1 MRLKHNKKRNT
12 AFLYEVLTKEVAKAI
27 VAKDIEKKNS
37 LLSLM
42 KEFFSKGRVLRQEL
56 ELYKLLGESH
66 GADIYFAER
75 LIQEAKKEYDSLDK
89 EKIFESQSDI
99 IRMINKK
106 IGSEIY
112 SNFIPNYRNLATIS
126 QIFGTEIGVK
136 HKVLLER
143 TIIQGIVSKP
153 EEVVESKNM
162 PHIDDLVYKKVVE
175 NFNAKYGEELDENQK
190 ALIGKY
196 VTLFG
201 ANTLEFKVYLNEE
214 LHRLKEEVKKMS
226 GAKDINGD
234 EDMQRKVA
242 LVSER
247 VEAFKEQ
254 PIDDKMIQQV
264 LKIQALARE
273 IVL

>member
-27 VAKDIEKKNS
+27 VAKDLKKKEAV
-37 LLSLM
+37 LSLM
-42 KEFFSKGRVLRQEL
+42 KEFFSKGKVLRREL

-143 TIIQGIVSKP
+143 TIIQGIISKP

-162 PHIDDLVYKKVVE
+162 PHVDDLVYKKVVE

-190 ALIGKY
+190 TLIGKY

-201 ANTLEFKVYLNEE
+201 DNSLEFKVYLNEE
-214 LHRLKEEVKKMS
+214 LHRLKTEVKKMTEV
-226 GAKDINGD
+226 KDIKD
-234 EDMQRKVA
+234 DADLQQKVE

-247 VEAFKEQ
+247 MESFKNQ

-264 LKIQALARE
+264 LKIQALTRE
-273 IVL
+273 IVF

>member
-12 AFLYEVLTKEVAKAI
+12 AFLYEVLAKEVAKAI
-27 VAKDIEKKNS
+27 VVKDLKKKDS
-37 LLSLM
+37 ILALM
-42 KEFFSKGRVLRQEL
+42 KEFFSKGKVLRQEL

-75 LIQEAKKEYDSLDK
+75 LIQETKKEYDSLDK
-89 EKIFESQSDI
+89 EKIFEAQSSI
-99 IRMINKK
+99 INMINKK
-106 IGSEIY
+106 FGSEIY
-112 SNFIPNYRNLATIS
+112 SNFVPNYRNLATIS

-153 EEVVESKNM
+153 EEVVESKSM
-162 PHIDDLVYKKVVE
+162 PHIDDLVYRKVVE
-175 NFNAKYGEELDENQK
+175 SFNAKYGEELGENQK

-201 ANTLEFKVYLNEE
+201 DNSLEFKVYLNEE

-242 LVSER
+242 LISEKM
-247 VEAFKEQ
+247 ESFKNQ
-254 PIDDKMIQQV
+254 PIDDKMIQQI

>member
-27 VAKDIEKKNS
+27 VEKDLKKKDS
-37 LLSLM
+37 ILALM
-42 KEFFSKGRVLRQEL
+42 KEFFSKGKILRQEL

-75 LIQEAKKEYDSLDK
+75 LIQETKREYESLDK
-89 EKIFESQSDI
+89 EKIFEAQTRLIDL
-99 IRMINKK
+99 INKK
-106 IGSEIY
+106 FGKDIY
-112 SNFIPNYRNLATIS
+112 SNFVPNYRNLATIS

-153 EEVVESKNM
+153 EEVVESKSM
-162 PHIDDLVYKKVVE
+162 PHIDDLVYRKVVE

-201 ANTLEFKVYLNEE
+201 DNSLEFKVYLNEE
-214 LHRLKEEVKKMS
+214 LHRLKEEVSKMS
-226 GAKDINGD
+226 DAEDIKGD
-234 EDMQRKVA
+234 EEMQQKVA
-242 LVSER
+242 SVSEKM
-247 VEAFKEQ
+247 ESFKGQ

>member
-27 VAKDIEKKNS
+27 VAKDLEKKES
-37 LLSLM
+37 VLSLM
-42 KEFFSKGRVLRQEL
+42 KEFFSKGKVLRQEL

-66 GADIYFAER
+66 GADIHFAER

-89 EKIFESQSDI
+89 EKIFEAQSDI

-106 IGSEIY
+106 LGSEIY
-112 SNFIPNYRNLATIS
+112 KNFVPNYRNLATIS

-162 PHIDDLVYKKVVE
+162 PHIDDLVYRKVVE

-190 ALIGKY
+190 VLIGKY
-196 VTLFG
+196 VALFG
-201 ANTLEFKVYLNEE
+201 VNSLEFKAYLNEE

-226 GAKDINGD
+226 GAKDIKD
-234 EDMQRKVA
+234 DAEMQRKVA
-242 LVSER
+242 LVSEKM
-247 VEAFKEQ
+247 ESFKKQ

-264 LKIQALARE
+264 LKIQSLTRE
-273 IVL
+273 VVL

>member
-27 VAKDIEKKNS
+27 VAKDLKKKEAV
-37 LLSLM
+37 LSLM
-42 KEFFSKGRVLRQEL
+42 KEFFSKGKILRQEL

-66 GADIYFAER
+66 GADLYFAER
-75 LIQEAKKEYDSLDK
+75 LIQETKREYDSLDK
-89 EKIFESQSDI
+89 EKIFEAQSDI
-99 IRMINKK
+99 INMINKK
-106 IGSEIY
+106 FGSEIY
-112 SNFIPNYRNLATIS
+112 KNFVPNYRNLATIS

-162 PHIDDLVYKKVVE
+162 PHIDDLVYRKVVE

-190 ALIGKY
+190 VLIGKY

-201 ANTLEFKVYLNEE
+201 VNSLEFKAYLNEE

-226 GAKDINGD
+226 GAKDIKD
-234 EDMQRKVA
+234 DAEMQRKVA
-242 LVSER
+242 LVSEKM
-247 VEAFKEQ
+247 ESFKKQ

-264 LKIQALARE
+264 LKIQSLTRE
-273 IVL
+273 VVL

>member
-1 MRLKHNKKRNT
+1 MKIKHNKKRNT

-27 VAKDIEKKNS
+27 VAKDIEKKKS

-42 KEFFSKGRVLRQEL
+42 KEFFSKGKVLRQEL

-75 LIQEAKKEYDSLDK
+75 LIQEAKKEYSTLNK
-89 EKIFESQSDI
+89 EEIFEAQSDI
-99 IRMINKK
+99 IKMINKNF
-106 IGSEIY
+106 GTEIY
-112 SNFIPNYRNLATIS
+112 SNFVPNYRNLATIS
-126 QIFGTEIGVK
+126 QIFGTDIGVK

-162 PHIDDLVYKKVVE
+162 PHVDDLVYRKVVE
-175 NFNAKYGEELDENQK
+175 SFNAKYSESLDENQK
-190 ALIGKY
+190 ELIGKY
-196 VTLFG
+196 VTLF
-201 ANTLEFKVYLNEE
+201 ADNSLEFKVYLNEE

-226 GAKDINGD
+226 DAEDVSTD
-234 EDMQRKVA
+234 EDMKQKVA
-242 LVSER
+242 LVSEKM
-247 VEAFKEQ
+247 ESFKEQ

-264 LKIQALARE
+264 LKIQALTRE

>member
-1 MRLKHNKKRNT
+1 MKIKHNKKRNT

-27 VAKDIEKKNS
+27 VAKDLKKKDS
-37 LLSLM
+37 ILALM
-42 KEFFSKGRVLRQEL
+42 KEFFSKGKVLRQEL

-75 LIQEAKKEYDSLDK
+75 LIQEAKKEYSTLDK
-89 EKIFESQSDI
+89 EKIFEAQSDI
-99 IRMINKK
+99 IKMINKNF
-106 IGSEIY
+106 GAEIY
-112 SNFIPNYRNLATIS
+112 SNFVPNYRNLATIS
-126 QIFGTEIGVK
+126 QIFGTDIGVK

-162 PHIDDLVYKKVVE
+162 PHVDDLVYRKVVE
-175 NFNAKYGEELDENQK
+175 SFNAKYSESLDENQK
-190 ALIGKY
+190 ELIGKY
-196 VTLFG
+196 VTLF
-201 ANTLEFKVYLNEE
+201 ADNSLEFKVYLNEE

-226 GAKDINGD
+226 DAEDISTD
-234 EDMQRKVA
+234 EDMKQKVA
-242 LVSER
+242 LVSEKM
-247 VEAFKEQ
+247 ESFKEQ

-264 LKIQALARE
+264 LKIQALTRE

>member
-27 VAKDIEKKNS
+27 VAKDLKKKEAV
-37 LLSLM
+37 LSLM
-42 KEFFSKGRVLRQEL
+42 KEFFSKGKVLRREL

-162 PHIDDLVYKKVVE
+162 PHIDDLVYRKVVE

-190 ALIGKY
+190 VLIGKY
-196 VTLFG
+196 VALFG
-201 ANTLEFKVYLNEE
+201 VNSLEFKAYLNEE

-226 GAKDINGD
+226 GAKDIKD
-234 EDMQRKVA
+234 DAEMQRKVA
-242 LVSER
+242 LVSEKM
-247 VEAFKEQ
+247 ESFKKQ

-264 LKIQALARE
+264 LKIQSLTRE
-273 IVL
+273 VVL

>member
-1 MRLKHNKKRNT
+1 MKLKHNKKRNT

-27 VAKDIEKKNS
+27 VVKDLKKKDS
-37 LLSLM
+37 ILALM

-66 GADIYFAER
+66 GADLYFAER
-75 LIQEAKKEYDSLDK
+75 LIQETKKEYDSLDK
-89 EKIFESQSDI
+89 EKIFESQTRLIDL
-99 IRMINKK
+99 INKK
-106 IGSEIY
+106 FGKDIY
-112 SNFIPNYRNLATIS
+112 SNFVPNYRNLATIS

-143 TIIQGIVSKP
+143 TIIQGIISKP
-153 EEVVESKNM
+153 DEVVESKSM
-162 PHIDDLVYKKVVE
+162 PHIDDLVYRKVVE

-201 ANTLEFKVYLNEE
+201 DNSLEFKVYLNEE
-214 LHRLKEEVKKMS
+214 LHRLKEEVKKMADS
-226 GAKDINGD
+226 ETIKAD
-234 EDMQRKVA
+234 EDMQQKVA

-247 VEAFKEQ
+247 MESFKNQ
-254 PIDDKMIQQV
+254 PIDDKVIHQV

>member
-12 AFLYEVLTKEVAKAI
+12 AFLYEVLAKEVAKAI
-27 VAKDIEKKNS
+27 VAKDLKKKDS
-37 LLSLM
+37 ILALM
-42 KEFFSKGRVLRQEL
+42 KEFFSKGKVLRQEL

-75 LIQEAKKEYDSLDK
+75 LIQEAKKEYSTLNK
-89 EKIFESQSDI
+89 EEIFEAQSDI
-99 IRMINKK
+99 IKMINKNF
-106 IGSEIY
+106 GTEIY
-112 SNFIPNYRNLATIS
+112 SNFVPNYRNLATIS
-126 QIFGTEIGVK
+126 QIFGTDIGVK

-162 PHIDDLVYKKVVE
+162 PHVDDLVYRKVVE
-175 NFNAKYGEELDENQK
+175 SFNAKYSESLDENQK
-190 ALIGKY
+190 ELIGKY
-196 VTLFG
+196 VTLF
-201 ANTLEFKVYLNEE
+201 ADNSLEFKVYLNEE

-226 GAKDINGD
+226 DAEDISTD
-234 EDMQRKVA
+234 EDMKQKVA
-242 LVSER
+242 LVSEKM
-247 VEAFKEQ
+247 ESFKEQ

-264 LKIQALARE
+264 LKIQALTRE

>member
-12 AFLYEVLTKEVAKAI
+12 AFLYEVLAKEVAKAI
-27 VAKDIEKKNS
+27 VAKDLKKKDS
-37 LLSLM
+37 ILALM
-42 KEFFSKGRVLRQEL
+42 KEFFSKGKVLRQEL

-75 LIQEAKKEYDSLDK
+75 LIQETKKEYDSLDK
-89 EKIFESQSDI
+89 EKIFEAQSNI
-99 IRMINKK
+99 INMINKK
-106 IGSEIY
+106 FGSEIY
-112 SNFIPNYRNLATIS
+112 SNFVPNYRNLATIS

-153 EEVVESKNM
+153 EEVVESKSM
-162 PHIDDLVYKKVVE
+162 PHIDDLVYRKVVE
-175 NFNAKYGEELDENQK
+175 SFNAKYGEELGENQK

-201 ANTLEFKVYLNEE
+201 DNSLEFKVYLNEE

-242 LVSER
+242 LISEKM
-247 VEAFKEQ
+247 ESFKNQ
-254 PIDDKMIQQV
+254 PIDDKMIQQI

>member
-12 AFLYEVLTKEVAKAI
+12 AFLYEVLTKEAAKAI
-27 VAKDIEKKNS
+27 VAKDLKKKDS
-37 LLSLM
+37 ILSLM
-42 KEFFSKGRVLRQEL
+42 KEFFSKGKVLRQEL

-66 GADIYFAER
+66 GADLYFAER
-75 LIQEAKKEYDSLDK
+75 LIQETKKEYDSLDK
-89 EKIFESQSDI
+89 EKIFESQTRLIDL
-99 IRMINKK
+99 INKK
-106 IGSEIY
+106 FGKDIY
-112 SNFIPNYRNLATIS
+112 SNFVPNYRNLATIS

-153 EEVVESKNM
+153 DEVVESKSM

-175 NFNAKYGEELDENQK
+175 NFNAKYGEELNENQK

-201 ANTLEFKVYLNEE
+201 DNSVEFKVYLNEE
-214 LHRLKEEVKKMS
+214 LHRLKEEVKKMTE
-226 GAKDINGD
+226 AKDIKGD
-234 EDMQRKVA
+234 EEMQRKVA
-242 LVSER
+242 LVSEKM
-247 VEAFKEQ
+247 ESFKNQ
-254 PIDDKMIQQV
+254 PIDDRMIQQV
-264 LKIQALARE
+264 LKVQALTRE

>member
-27 VAKDIEKKNS
+27 VAKDLKKKES
-37 LLSLM
+37 VLALM

-66 GADIYFAER
+66 GADLYFAER
-75 LIQEAKKEYDSLDK
+75 LIQETKKEYDSLDK
-89 EKIFESQSDI
+89 EKIFESQTRLIDL
-99 IRMINKK
+99 INKK
-106 IGSEIY
+106 FGKDIY
-112 SNFIPNYRNLATIS
+112 SNFVPNYRNLATIS

-153 EEVVESKNM
+153 DEVVESKSM

-175 NFNAKYGEELDENQK
+175 NFNAKYGEELNENQK

-201 ANTLEFKVYLNEE
+201 DNSVEFKVYLNEE
-214 LHRLKEEVKKMS
+214 LHRLKEEVKKMTE
-226 GAKDINGD
+226 AKDIKGD
-234 EDMQRKVA
+234 EEMQRKVA
-242 LVSER
+242 LVSEKM
-247 VEAFKEQ
+247 ESFKNQ
-254 PIDDKMIQQV
+254 PIDDRMIQQV
-264 LKIQALARE
+264 LKVQALTRE